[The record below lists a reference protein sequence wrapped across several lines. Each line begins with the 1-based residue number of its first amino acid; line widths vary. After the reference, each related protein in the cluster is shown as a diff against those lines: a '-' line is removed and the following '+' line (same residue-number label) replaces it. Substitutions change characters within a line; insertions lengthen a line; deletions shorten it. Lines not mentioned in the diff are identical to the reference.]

1 MENVILIP
9 IFNDV
14 LGDRARTLVKELGE
28 NLEVQ
33 VKEATA
39 IMGQKVLVSAPTNV
53 PVDSL
58 CEKVRNRI
66 D

>member
-1 MENVILIP
+1 MENVILI

-28 NLEVQ
+28 NLEAQ
-33 VKEATA
+33 VKGATA

-53 PVDSL
+53 AVDSL

-66 D
+66 N